1 MHLCYQVIIMES
13 ICYSQACKSIALKL
27 ESNSRMSL
35 KEINKIISLT
45 CSAYKLTV
53 VPKKEHIIPYLP
65 KNSNYRGVLLVKP
78 AKTASGVAVI
88 AVMPK
93 PYNCPHG
100 KCIYC
105 PGGPEYNTPMSY
117 VGTEPA
123 TKIAQSFEYD
133 AYYQIKSKLY
143 QLYQRGHN
151 ITKIELVIV
160 GGTFPFMPE
169 NYQREFAKKCF
180 DALNDD
186 LSSTTLEES
195 CRKNEQA
202 KIRCVGFTVET
213 KPDYCKEKHLD
224 LMLELGITRIEI
236 GVQTLEENIYKVVNR
251 GHNLTD
257 VKHSFQIARNCGY
270 KIVAHMMPGLPGS
283 TVESDIKGF
292 KTLLENDLFKPD
304 MLKIYPTLVLK
315 KTGLYKLYMN
325 KKYDAYTE
333 EDIVNILVEVK
344 KLIPPWVRIMRIQ
357 REIETSD
364 IIAGPKKGNIRQIA
378 IKKLKDL
385 GLKCNCIRCR
395 EAGLQQLENFNQDE
409 IILNRIDYVASEGK
423 EVFLSMENREK
434 NLLFGFLRLR
444 NIPYSHRKELHYV
457 NNKTSAIIRELHV
470 YGQVVDVGQ
479 KKGSLAFQHAGLG
492 LRLMK
497 EAEKIS
503 QDEFQ
508 VDTISVIS
516 AIGTRPYYRKLGYL
530 QNGPYVTKQL
540 K

>member
-1 MHLCYQVIIMES
+1 MDS
-13 ICYSQACKSIALKL
+13 ICYSQACKSIAMEL
-27 ESNSRMSL
+27 ENNSNMSL

-45 CSAYKLTV
+45 CSQYKLSV
-53 VPKKEHIIPYLP
+53 VPKKEHIISYLP
-65 KNSNYRGVLLVKP
+65 KDSNYRDILLVKP

-93 PYNCPHG
+93 PYDCPHG

-105 PGGPEYNTPMSY
+105 PGGLEYNTPMSY
-117 VGTEPA
+117 IGTEPA

-133 AYYQIKSKLY
+133 AYHQIKSKLN

-169 NYQREFAKKCF
+169 NYQREFVKKCF

-195 CRKNEQA
+195 FRKNEHA
-202 KIRCVGFTVET
+202 RIRCVGFTVET

-236 GVQTLEENIYKVVNR
+236 GVQTLEENTYRLVNR
-251 GHNLTD
+251 GHNLAD
-257 VKHSFQIARNCGY
+257 VKHSFQIARNSGY

-283 TVESDIKGF
+283 TPESDIKGF
-292 KTLLENDLFKPD
+292 KTLLENDSFKPD

-315 KTGLYKLYMN
+315 NTGLYKLYMD
-325 KKYDAYTE
+325 KKYHAYTE

-364 IIAGPKKGNIRQIA
+364 IIAGSKKGNIRQIA
-378 IKKLKDL
+378 IKKLQDF
-385 GLKCNCIRCR
+385 GLKCHCIRCR
-395 EAGLQQLENFNQDE
+395 EAGLQKLETLNQDE
-409 IILNRIDYVASEGK
+409 IILTRIDYLASEGK
-423 EVFLSMENREK
+423 EVFLSMENKDR

-444 NIPYSHRKELHYV
+444 NIPFSHRKELLDA
-457 NNKTSAIIRELHV
+457 NNRTSAIIRELHV

-479 KKGSLAFQHAGLG
+479 KKRSFSFQHGGLG
-492 LRLMK
+492 LRLME

-503 QDEFQ
+503 KDEFL
-508 VDTISVIS
+508 VDSLSVIS
-516 AIGTRPYYRKLGYL
+516 AIGTRDYYRKLGYV
-530 QNGPYVTKQL
+530 QNGPYVTKLL